1 MYLSPYLYIAWCLLF
16 HGKINNNG
24 LETKKNPTLLPYT
37 YTFKL
42 WGTTNHHKKIERQM
56 YSLLICYKKH
66 FQHLTP
72 PIDQKS
78 YFALPLDRI
87 RHFISDM
94 VRFLCLNKFH
104 ASIISLFL
112 EPLKCKT
119 WKRIQPFTKFIYKIP
134 SLYEI
139 YFVICSNLKQQE
151 EIHNVLE
158 SQPIYNIDQ

>member
-1 MYLSPYLYIAWCLLF
+1 M
-16 HGKINNNG
+16 GKSITMG
-24 LETKKNPTLLPYT
+24 LRQRKIPHCFPIHIPLNYGAQQITI
-37 YTFKL
+37 
-42 WGTTNHHKKIERQM
+42 KKIERQM